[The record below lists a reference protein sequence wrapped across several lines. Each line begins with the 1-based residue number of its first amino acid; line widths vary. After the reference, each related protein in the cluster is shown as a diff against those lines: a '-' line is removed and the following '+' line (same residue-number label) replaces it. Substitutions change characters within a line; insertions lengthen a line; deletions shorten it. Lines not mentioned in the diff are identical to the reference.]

1 MPTVQAQGDTGSL
14 VTNTHREKFAAD
26 LDELRL
32 LVGLTY
38 RELARRTGCARSTLH
53 DALTGRRFPRLDT
66 VLPIVRAC
74 GGDVASWRE
83 RWAAAGRREPDTP
96 PAIVHLA
103 GLLGIGE
110 EQIVRVVVTWRPA
123 QDQGTAPSMSWQSTN
138 PS

>member
-1 MPTVQAQGDTGSL
+1 
-14 VTNTHREKFAAD
+14 VTTAVRAKLAGD

-38 RELARRTGCARSTLH
+38 RELARRSGCARSTLN

-66 VLPIVRAC
+66 VMAIVKAC

-83 RWAAAGRREPDTP
+83 RWVAAGRRVVVAQPEHGLEVLLDLLDLP
-96 PAIVHLA
+96 P
-103 GLLGIGE
+103 
-110 EQIVRVVVTWRPA
+110 EQIVRAVTRWRRLG
-123 QDQGTAPSMSWQSTN
+123 DQEPGTAPRMSRQSIR

>member
-1 MPTVQAQGDTGSL
+1 M
-14 VTNTHREKFAAD
+14 TNTLREKFAAD

-83 RWAAAGRREPDTP
+83 RWAAAGRREPGASSAP
-96 PAIVHLA
+96 EMVHLA
-103 GLLGIGE
+103 RLLGIPE

-123 QDQGTAPSMSWQSTN
+123 QDLETAPSMSWQSTR

>member
-1 MPTVQAQGDTGSL
+1 M
-14 VTNTHREKFAAD
+14 TNTVREKFAGD

-74 GGDVASWRE
+74 GGDVVSWRE
-83 RWAAAGRREPDTP
+83 RWAAAGRREPVTS
-96 PAIVHLA
+96 PAPGKVHLA
-103 GLLGIGE
+103 RLLGIPE

-123 QDQGTAPSMSWQSTN
+123 QDLGTAPSMSWQSTR

>member
-1 MPTVQAQGDTGSL
+1 MVNAVRAKLAG
-14 VTNTHREKFAAD
+14 D

-66 VLPIVRAC
+66 VLAIVRAC
-74 GGDVASWRE
+74 GGDVAGWRE
-83 RWAAAGRREPDTP
+83 RWVAAGRRAPTTAATLLAVQYGRIGQEP
-96 PAIVHLA
+96 
-103 GLLGIGE
+103 
-110 EQIVRVVVTWRPA
+110 
-123 QDQGTAPSMSWQSTN
+123 GTAPRMSWHATR

>member
-1 MPTVQAQGDTGSL
+1 VQAYGEDFTGSL
-14 VTNTHREKFAAD
+14 VAGAVRAKLAVD

-66 VLPIVRAC
+66 VLAIVRAC

-83 RWAAAGRREPDTP
+83 RWVAAGRRAPATHGLAHLLELLDLPHERIGQEP
-96 PAIVHLA
+96 
-103 GLLGIGE
+103 
-110 EQIVRVVVTWRPA
+110 
-123 QDQGTAPSMSWQSTN
+123 GTAARMSPHATRPS
-138 PS
+138 